1 MGIKKF
7 RSVPLGQPPSNQEE
21 LNPGRYMFASY
32 SSTEYHSGSITQI
45 ADPYSFVWVDQL
57 LKVTADGSNETEP
70 FFINRKVNWRSGPS
84 VNQTVADNS
93 VPGAGYWTDSGG
105 PHAYD
110 GKTKRPGFQM
120 ETSSDRPIMLY
131 NMGHENIASK
141 GGSAET
147 SVIGWDGYLYAD
159 KQTQV
164 FGKPN
169 TLLGACHA
177 YAMYTLDF
185 SINNLKAVIE
195 KLEQWIEENG
205 GTRTTEPFV
214 TDEVPEIVESVISDV
229 STRAPSIS
237 LIKWIIRAIKAIIE
251 QAASDSV
258 VGGMLV
264 NWDFICSLDTP
275 TSRNQYQYCPDHLMP
290 SDTNNGEQNS
300 KYYWGGSNDSW
311 SAKRFSYVIGEN
323 EQVLVH
329 LLRMRANGVLWHFS
343 SPSGGLRTRII
354 RTFNFAHIHAL
365 STFDGLDSRKNSK
378 YRKLLKNYNTNV
390 KPDVVKDKYFKI
402 STP

>member
-1 MGIKKF
+1 MASKKF
-7 RSVPLGQPPSNQEE
+7 RTVPVGQPPSNQEE

-32 SSTEYHSGSITQI
+32 SSTEYHGGTITSI

-57 LKVTADGSNETEP
+57 LKVTADGANETLP
-70 FFINRKVNWRSGPS
+70 FFINRKIDWQSGPS
-84 VNQTVADNS
+84 VNQSALDNS

-105 PHAYD
+105 PNAYN

-131 NMGHENIASK
+131 NMGHENIFSV
-141 GGSAET
+141 GGSPET

-169 TLLGACHA
+169 TLIGVCHA

-185 SINNLKAVIE
+185 SMSNLKTIIE

-214 TDEVPEIVESVISDV
+214 TDDVPTVVEDILEEVSV
-229 STRAPSIS
+229 RAPSIS
-237 LIKWIIRAIKAIIE
+237 MIKWIIKAIKAIID
-251 QAASDSV
+251 QAASDGV
-258 VGGMLV
+258 VGGNLV
-264 NWDFICSLDTP
+264 DWDFICSLDTP
-275 TSRNQYQYCPDHLMP
+275 TTRNQYKYCPDHLYP
-290 SDTNNGEQNS
+290 GGTGEETKS
-300 KYYWGGSNDSW
+300 EYYWGGSSDTW
-311 SAKRFSYVIGEN
+311 SAKRFSYVISEN
-323 EQVLVH
+323 CQILVS

-354 RTFNFAHIHAL
+354 RTFNFAHIHSL
-365 STFDGLDSRKNSK
+365 SAFDGIDARKNSK
-378 YRKLLKNYNTNV
+378 YRKILKKYDTNV

-402 STP
+402 STE